1 MFFGLAPDRKWLS
14 WVRLA
19 TSNGPFAH
27 PAESAIVFDKNDDFI
42 LRYADRRQKLEQSEG
57 LRVNAN

>member
-1 MFFGLAPDRKWLS
+1 
-14 WVRLA
+14 VRFA